1 MTKTGKP
8 LCKICKNSEEK
19 LYLKG
24 QRCESSKCPV
34 DSIAR
39 KSKVKK
45 RGKRKR
51 KISEYGIQL
60 REKNKVK
67 AFYGMLEK
75 QFRKYFEMARK
86 RKGVTGEILL
96 QFLERRLDNV
106 VYKLKWTYSKR
117 MAKQLVTHGVIFING
132 RKLDRPG
139 YLMKIGDEIQ
149 IKPNSKYIETI
160 RGCMEER
167 KKNLIPAWLELNE
180 KELKAKALR
189 FPVRDEV
196 SILIDEQSIINL
208 YSK

>member
-1 MTKTGKP
+1 M
-8 LCKICKNSEEK
+8 CKKSGER

-24 QRCESSKCPV
+24 RRCESDKCPV
-34 DSIAR
+34 DSRAR
-39 KSKVKK
+39 RNKSKTKG
-45 RGKRKR
+45 RRRRR

-60 REKNKVK
+60 KEKNKVK

-86 RKGVTGEILL
+86 SKGVTGEVLL

-139 YLMKIGDEIQ
+139 YLVKIGDEIQ
-149 IKPNSKYIETI
+149 IKPDSKYTETI

-167 KKNLIPAWLELNE
+167 KENLIPSWLELNE

-196 SILIDEQSIINL
+196 SISIDEQSIINL